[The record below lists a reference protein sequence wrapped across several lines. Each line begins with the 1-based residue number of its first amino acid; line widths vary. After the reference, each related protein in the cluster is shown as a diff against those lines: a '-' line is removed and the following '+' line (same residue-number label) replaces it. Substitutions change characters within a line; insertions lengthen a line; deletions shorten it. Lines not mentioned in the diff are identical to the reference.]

1 MKHNNFFANA
11 ASKAL
16 ALAATVMMMSAAFTA
31 CSSSN
36 DGPTTEP
43 KANTVTIDGVERPI
57 VKAEYKDEGDG
68 NYDLFLYL
76 SNDRKERV
84 RFQLNKDL
92 HMTGSPINLIKKE
105 EKHDGQHWLG
115 WYWLIIYHKPDGLQ
129 LIYTFGEPDDSNP
142 VFNTGT
148 LTASGSP
155 DGTINIKLEN
165 GCVTGLDGK
174 KHTLVLSYSGTM
186 ENIGGSQPQPQTNT
200 VTINGTDRKIEKVE
214 YYEYPGERYY
224 FTLCLT
230 PDGKENV
237 LIGLKKDRHFGKD
250 IDLTQRE
257 PEDDDEFWVV
267 RYDTNETGKS
277 FTYYGQNPSNSF
289 FKSGTLNGKASFNSD
304 LSGTLNLVLKNG
316 KVKDNGGT
324 ERTFLINYN
333 GPIES
338 KQFVD
343 LGLPSG
349 TKWAKC
355 NVGADKPEAYGK
367 YFAWGETED
376 KSGQKSYDW
385 GSYKWANKSN
395 IRITKY
401 CTNPDHGSNGFT
413 DGRTELEAADDAAT
427 RYDKISCTPTQ
438 AQMEELMDKCTWTW
452 KAYNGVYGYEVKGP
466 NYNRI
471 FLPAAG
477 LYYNRELNKKGTG
490 CYYWTKTLD
499 TNASMLAV
507 QLKGWRVD
515 DSDEI
520 RVGSDNRCR
529 GLSVRGVRKK

>member
-16 ALAATVMMMSAAFTA
+16 ALATTVMMMSAAFTA

-36 DGPTTEP
+36 DEPTTEP
-43 KANTVTIDGVERPI
+43 KANTVTIDGVEKPI
-57 VKAEYKDEGDG
+57 LKAEYKDWDGGD
-68 NYDLFLYL
+68 YWLYLYL
-76 SNDRKERV
+76 SADGKEKV
-84 RFQLNKDL
+84 EIDLNKDL
-92 HMTGSPINLIKKE
+92 HITGSPIDLTKKE
-105 EKHDGQHWLG
+105 KEHAGFDWVIDYYDANDKR
-115 WYWLIIYHKPDGLQ
+115 IIDASGGPVG
-129 LIYTFGEPDDSNP
+129 SAP
-142 VFNTGT
+142 VFTTGT
-148 LTASGSP
+148 LTMSGDP
-155 DGTINIKLEN
+155 TGTINIKLEN
-165 GCVTGLDGK
+165 GRVKGADGK
-174 KHTLVLSYSGTM
+174 EHTLVLSYSGTM
-186 ENIGGSQPQPQTNT
+186 ENIEGSQPQPQTNT

-224 FTLCLT
+224 FTLYLT

-250 IDLTQRE
+250 VDLTKRE
-257 PEDDDEFWVV
+257 PEDDDDFWVV
-267 RYDTNETGKS
+267 RYDTNESGKS
-277 FTYYGQNPSNSF
+277 FTYYGQNPDDHF
-289 FKSGTLNGKASFNSD
+289 FKSGTLNGTATFNSD

-316 KVKDNGGT
+316 KVKNNGGT
-324 ERTFLINYN
+324 EFTFLIKYN
-333 GPIES
+333 GQIDS

-376 KSGQKSYDW
+376 KSDHKPYDW
-385 GSYKWANKSN
+385 SNYKWANKSN

-401 CTNPDHGSNGFT
+401 CTNPDHGSKGFT
-413 DGRTELEAADDAAT
+413 DGRTELEASDDAAT
-427 RYDKISCTPTQ
+427 RYDKMSSTPTQ

-452 KAYNGVYGYEVKGP
+452 KAWNGVYGYEVKGP

-477 LYYNRELNKKGTG
+477 YYRERKLENEGIR

-507 QLKGWRVD
+507 TLFCIKYT
-515 DSDEI
+515 DSEDKSI
-520 RVGSDNRCR
+520 FSDNRCL

>member
-36 DGPTTEP
+36 DEPTTEP
-43 KANTVTIDGVERPI
+43 KANTVTIGGVDKPI
-57 VKAEYKDEGDG
+57 LKAKYIDNGNG
-68 NYDLFLYL
+68 NYFLYL
-76 SNDRKERV
+76 YLSADCREEV
-84 RFQLNKDL
+84 EIQLNKDL
-92 HMTGSPINLIKKE
+92 HMTGSPIDLTKKE
-105 EKHDGQHWLG
+105 EKHDGK
-115 WYWLIIYHKPDGLQ
+115 WYWGVKYSDHGKSLFDTWGA
-129 LIYTFGEPDDSNP
+129 FGSPNTL
-142 VFNTGT
+142 FNTGT
-148 LTASGSP
+148 LTVSGSP
-155 DGTINIKLEN
+155 DGTINIVLKN
-165 GCVTGLDGK
+165 GRVKGLDGK
-174 KHTLVLSYSGTM
+174 EQHTIVLSYSGTM

-250 IDLTQRE
+250 IDLTKRE
-257 PEDDDEFWVV
+257 PETDDHFWAVQ
-267 RYDTNETGKS
+267 YNTSESGKS
-277 FTYYGQNPSNSF
+277 FTYYGQNPDDHF
-289 FKSGTLNGKASFNSD
+289 FKSGTLNGKATFNSD

-376 KSGQKSYDW
+376 KSGQKPYGW

-427 RYDKISCTPTQ
+427 RYDHVSCTPTQ

-452 KAYNGVYGYEVKGP
+452 KACNGVYGYEVKGP

-477 LYYNRELNKKGTG
+477 YYRERELKDKGIR

-499 TNASMLAV
+499 TNASMLATILFC
-507 QLKGWRVD
+507 LKYTD
-515 DSDEI
+515 LEKKEI
-520 RVGSDNRCR
+520 FRDNRCL

>member
-36 DGPTTEP
+36 DDPTTEP
-43 KANTVTIDGVERPI
+43 KANTVTIDGEERPI
-57 VKAEYKDEGDG
+57 VKARYEDGFKGD
-68 NYDLFLYL
+68 YWLYLYL
-76 SNDRKERV
+76 SADGKERV
-84 RFQLNKDL
+84 EIILDKEL
-92 HMTGSPINLIKKE
+92 HMNGSLIDLTKKE
-105 EKHDGQHWLG
+105 EKHDEKS
-115 WYWLIIYHKPDGLQ
+115 YWGVAYYQLDNPDISILFSIHGKPG
-129 LIYTFGEPDDSNP
+129 NNHP
-142 VFNTGT
+142 VFTTGT

-155 DGTINIKLEN
+155 DGTINIVLKN
-165 GCVTGLDGK
+165 GRVMGDDGK
-174 KHTLVLSYSGTM
+174 EHTIVLSYSGTM

-250 IDLTQRE
+250 IDLTKRE
-257 PEDDDEFWVV
+257 PETDDHFWAVQ
-267 RYDTNETGKS
+267 YNTSESGKS
-277 FTYYGQNPSNSF
+277 FTYYGQNPDDHF
-289 FKSGTLNGKASFNSD
+289 FKSGTLNGNASFNSD

-316 KVKDNGGT
+316 KVKRNDDT
-324 ERTFLINYN
+324 EFTFLVNYN

-338 KQFVD
+338 RQFVD